1 MSFLRNNDLW
11 GAKSFLVCVRASFN
25 GRAHRVTVTN
35 QSEEEEEEKTES
47 KASRFGCDIVVS

>member
-1 MSFLRNNDLW
+1 
-11 GAKSFLVCVRASFN
+11 VCVRASFN